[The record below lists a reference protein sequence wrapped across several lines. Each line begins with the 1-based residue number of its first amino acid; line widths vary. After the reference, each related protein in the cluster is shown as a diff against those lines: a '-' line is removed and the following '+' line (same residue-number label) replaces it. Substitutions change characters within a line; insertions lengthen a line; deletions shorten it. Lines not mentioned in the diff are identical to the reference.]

1 MAERARE
8 TCCSRAKAA
17 PAAEREAASRWS
29 AAQIRSACQTTA
41 PPSAAVAA
49 ARARGRTVERS
60 EADMPVALYARRAP
74 DRHGSPVHS
83 SVVPRRGRRLA
94 GVQRL
99 REDRSA
105 AGRRRA
111 EGAARRAWPG
121 GTAGAMTAGMERLIE
136 VVAARLLEGSLVPLL
151 GASLRRAV
159 PHPPGPAAQAAWLA
173 AMDEEVF
180 LAGPAQAA
188 RAGDLPWVAGL
199 LERRRGRRAL
209 QRLLREAYPPAPP
222 PAPLHLLLASLPRLP
237 LAISASLDGALLGLL
252 RGEALEGART
262 LGLVHGVSPAD
273 SNTSIGRSR
282 LPPALM
288 MYSPIWRTSATSE

>member
-1 MAERARE
+1 
-8 TCCSRAKAA
+8 
-17 PAAEREAASRWS
+17 
-29 AAQIRSACQTTA
+29 
-41 PPSAAVAA
+41 
-49 ARARGRTVERS
+49 
-60 EADMPVALYARRAP
+60 
-74 DRHGSPVHS
+74 
-83 SVVPRRGRRLA
+83 
-94 GVQRL
+94 
-99 REDRSA
+99 
-105 AGRRRA
+105 
-111 EGAARRAWPG
+111 
-121 GTAGAMTAGMERLIE
+121 MERLIE

-273 SNTSIGRSR
+273 RRGVYFGEAEGAGLVGAGRCQTLLYQPFGGPAPCPSYLVTEADLADALLALPTQAPVPEEVQRRLAGGGLLLVGCGLAGAEERLLARGLLAGAAGPHFAVLPGPPGPGVAHFLAAEGITPLPLSQERFVAELSR
-282 LPPALM
+282 ALAVAAPVHRPDAAPPG
-288 MYSPIWRTSATSE
+288 P